1 MRRLIYLLPALGLF
15 VSLTSV
21 ITAQA
26 ERLAGSDQ
34 GGRPLSAT
42 LLGSNEVPAAPDTSS
57 GTASF
62 TVNVGQGQLCYAI
75 DFNTTETVVAAHI
88 HHAAAGNVAPPLIPL
103 GAPVTGSSSGCASVG
118 RSVLIDILHNPGDYY
133 VNVHT
138 TAHPAGAGRG
148 QLTK

>member
-1 MRRLIYLLPALGLF
+1 MRRLIYLLPTLGLL

-21 ITAQA
+21 VTAQA

-42 LLGSNEVPAAPDTSS
+42 LLGSNEVPAAPNTSS
-57 GTASF
+57 GAAAF
-62 TVNVGQGQLCYAI
+62 TVNVGQGELCYSI
-75 DFNTTETVVAAHI
+75 EFNTTETVVAAHI

-103 GAPVTGSSSGCASVG
+103 SAPVAGTSSGCASVD
-118 RSVLIDILHNPGDYY
+118 RSILKDILLNPGDYY

-138 TAHPAGAGRG
+138 SAHPAGAGRG